1 MAKLGNT
8 MNTVCLLGLSPTLL
22 FLSKGLPLSLQTEN
36 KLNII
41 DFSKSL
47 CMWQWSHEHQQDC
60 STQEKWLWDRL
71 RLGGISEPWAG

>member
-8 MNTVCLLGLSPTLL
+8 MSTVRLLGLSPMF

-36 KLNII
+36 KLNVI

-47 CMWQWSHEHQQDC
+47 CMWQWSRVYQQDC
-60 STQEKWLWDRL
+60 SAQEKWL
-71 RLGGISEPWAG
+71 

>member
-8 MNTVCLLGLSPTLL
+8 VNTVRLLGLSPMFF

-36 KLNII
+36 KLNVI

-47 CMWQWSHEHQQDC
+47 CMWQWSRVYQQDC
-60 STQEKWLWDRL
+60 SAQEKWL
-71 RLGGISEPWAG
+71 

>member
-8 MNTVCLLGLSPTLL
+8 VNTVRLLGLSPMFF

-47 CMWQWSHEHQQDC
+47 CMWQWSCVYQQDC
-60 STQEKWLWDRL
+60 STQEKWL
-71 RLGGISEPWAG
+71 